1 MLQSF
6 LNTMRLTVK
15 ELRAIRGDKIMLVLI
30 FYVFTVA
37 TWMVSDAGSTEIR
50 DLSVAVVD
58 EDHSPLSR
66 RLIEAIRPP
75 LFTSP
80 AVITPQRA
88 AEAQTN
94 GDYVLVVSIPPKF
107 EYDLRSGKDVS
118 LMLLIDATAVAQAG
132 NGAAYMQ
139 QLLADEITK
148 FFYPSATS
156 ASLVDVVMR
165 NRFNPNLTSKWFTSV
180 MQLMN
185 SVTILTLIL
194 AGSSLIR
201 EREHG
206 TIEHVLVMPV
216 RPHEIVFSKIL
227 ATGIVILASSVASL
241 FFVVQ
246 WGMGVPVAG
255 SPLLYVC
262 GAAIYVISVGS
273 LGLLLA
279 SFTQNMGQFGLL
291 VIPVIIV
298 MFLLSGGITP
308 MESMPAWL
316 RLTMKIISPSPHYVE
331 FAQSVLY
338 RGSGFSLVAGSMA
351 AMAGM
356 GVVFL
361 VVVIAR
367 FRKVLAN

>member
-1 MLQSF
+1 MMQSLF
-6 LNTMRLTVK
+6 NTLRLTVK
-15 ELRAIRGDKIMLVLI
+15 ELRAIRGDKVMLVLI
-30 FYVFTVA
+30 LYVFTVA

-50 DLSVAVVD
+50 GLSVAVVD
-58 EDHSPLSR
+58 EDHSPLSF
-66 RLIEAIRPP
+66 RLTEAIRGP
-75 LFTSP
+75 LFSDPHVLSP
-80 AVITPQRA
+80 KAA

-94 GDYVLVVSIPPKF
+94 GEYVLVVSIPPKF
-107 EYDLRSGKDVS
+107 EQDLRSGKDAS
-118 LMLLIDATAVAQAG
+118 LMVLIDATAVAQAG

-139 QLLADEITK
+139 QLLGDEVTK
-148 FFYPSATS
+148 YFQPNDSGA
-156 ASLVDVVMR
+156 ALVDVVMR

-227 ATGIVILASSVASL
+227 ASGIVILASSVASL
-241 FFVVQ
+241 LLVVQ
-246 WGMGVPVAG
+246 WAMGVPVAG
-255 SPLLYVC
+255 SLLLYVC

-316 RLTMKIISPSPHYVE
+316 RLVMKVVSPSPHYVE

-338 RGSGFSLVAGSMA
+338 RGSGLSLVAGNMGAMA
-351 AMAGM
+351 AMGA
-356 GVVFL
+356 VFL
-361 VVVIAR
+361 AVVIAR

>member
-1 MLQSF
+1 MQSL
-6 LNTMRLTVK
+6 LNTLRLTVK
-15 ELRAIRGDKIMLVLI
+15 ELRAIRGDKVMLALI
-30 FYVFTVA
+30 FYVFTAA
-37 TWMVSDAGSTEIR
+37 TWLVSDASSTDIS

-58 EDHSPLSR
+58 EDHSPLSY
-66 RLIEAIRPP
+66 RLTDAIRGP
-75 LFTSP
+75 LFAPPPVISP
-80 AVITPQRA
+80 GQAKQG
-88 AEAQTN
+88 QTD
-94 GDYVLVVSIPPKF
+94 GDYVLVVSIPPHF
-107 EYDLRSGKDVS
+107 QRDLSAGKDVS
-118 LMLLIDATAVAQAG
+118 LMILIDATAVAQAG
-132 NGAAYMQ
+132 NGASYMQ
-139 QLLADEITK
+139 QVLADELAK
-148 FFYPSATS
+148 FTS
-156 ASLVDVVMR
+156 PGAQSEDLVQVVMR
-165 NRFNPNLTSKWFTSV
+165 NRFNPNLTSKWFSSV

-241 FFVVQ
+241 FLVVQ

-255 SPLLYVC
+255 SPLLYTC
-262 GAAIYVISVGS
+262 GAAIYVVAVGS

-308 MESMPAWL
+308 MESMPGWL
-316 RLTMKIISPSPHYVE
+316 RLVMKTLSPSPHYVE

-338 RGSGFSLVAGSMA
+338 RGSGLALVAGNLV
-351 AMAGM
+351 AMALM
-356 GVVFL
+356 AL
-361 VVVIAR
+361 VSLVIVIGR

>member
-1 MLQSF
+1 MWQSV
-6 LNTMRLTVK
+6 LNTLRLTLK
-15 ELRAIRGDKIMLVLI
+15 ELRAIRGDKVMLLLI

-37 TWMVSDAGSTEIR
+37 TWLVSDAGSTEIR

-58 EDHSPLSR
+58 EDHGPLSR
-66 RLIEAIRPP
+66 RLIDTIRPP
-75 LFTSP
+75 LFAPPDVISP
-80 AVITPQRA
+80 ARA
-88 AEAQTN
+88 ASAQTD
-94 GDYVLVVSIPPKF
+94 GDYVLVVSIPPDF
-107 EYDLRSGKDVS
+107 ERDLRAGRDAT
-118 LMLLIDATAVAQAG
+118 LMILLDATAVAQAG

-148 FFYPSATS
+148 YFQPGSAGT
-156 ASLVDVVMR
+156 SLVDVVMR
-165 NRFNPNLTSKWFTSV
+165 NRFNPNLTSTWFTSV

-227 ATGIVILASSVASL
+227 ACGAVILGSSLASL
-241 FFVVQ
+241 FVVVQ

-291 VIPVIIV
+291 VIPIIVV

-308 MESMPAWL
+308 MESMPGWL
-316 RLTMKIISPSPHYVE
+316 RLVMRLISPSPHYVE

-338 RGSGFSLVAGSMA
+338 RGSGFPLVAGSMA
-351 AMAGM
+351 AMALM
-356 GVVFL
+356 AVVFL
-361 VVVIAR
+361 AIVILR

>member
-1 MLQSF
+1 MQSI
-6 LNTMRLTVK
+6 LNTLRLTLK
-15 ELRAIRGDKIMLVLI
+15 ELRAIRGDKVMLLLI
-30 FYVFTVA
+30 FYVFTAA
-37 TWMVSDAGSTEIR
+37 TWLVADAGSTEVR

-58 EDHSPLSR
+58 EDQSPLSH
-66 RLIEAIRPP
+66 RLTDAIRPP
-75 LFTSP
+75 LFAHPDVISP
-80 AVITPQRA
+80 ERA
-88 AEAQTN
+88 AAAQTN
-94 GDYVLVVSIPPKF
+94 GDYILVVSIPPDF
-107 EYDLRSGKDVS
+107 ERNLHLGKDAA
-118 LMLLIDATAVAQAG
+118 LMILVDATAVAQAG
-132 NGAAYMQ
+132 NGTAYMQ
-139 QLLADEITK
+139 QLLADEISKYVAPGTSS
-148 FFYPSATS
+148 SA
-156 ASLVDVVMR
+156 LVDVVMR

-227 ATGIVILASSVASL
+227 ATGIVILGSSVASL
-241 FFVVQ
+241 FLVVQ

-255 SPLLYVC
+255 SPLLYIC

-316 RLTMKIISPSPHYVE
+316 RLIMRLISPSPHYVE

-338 RGSGFSLVAGSMA
+338 RGSGLPLVAGSMA
-351 AMAGM
+351 AMALM
-356 GVVFL
+356 AVVFL
-361 VVVIAR
+361 AVVILR

>member
-1 MLQSF
+1 MVQSI
-6 LNTMRLTVK
+6 LNTLRLTGK
-15 ELRAIRGDKIMLVLI
+15 ELRAIRGDKVMLALI
-30 FYVFTVA
+30 LYVFTAA
-37 TWMVSDAGSTEIR
+37 TWLVSDAASTDIA
-50 DLSVAVVD
+50 DLSVAVID

-66 RLIEAIRPP
+66 QLIDAIRPP
-75 LFTSP
+75 LFAAPDVISP
-80 AVITPQRA
+80 SRA
-88 AEAQTN
+88 AQAQTD
-94 GDYVLVVSIPPKF
+94 GDYVLVVSIPPDF
-107 EYDLRSGKDVS
+107 ERDLRAGHEGT
-118 LMLLIDATAVAQAG
+118 LMVLVDATAVAQAG
-132 NGAAYMQ
+132 NGASYMQ
-139 QLLADEITK
+139 QLLADELQKYAQPGQET
-148 FFYPSATS
+148 

-165 NRFNPNLTSKWFTSV
+165 NRFNPNLTSKWFSSV

-227 ATGIVILASSVASL
+227 ATGIVILSASVASL
-241 FFVVQ
+241 FLVVQ

-255 SPLLYVC
+255 SPLLYIS
-262 GAAIYVISVGS
+262 GAAIYVVAVGS

-316 RLTMKIISPSPHYVE
+316 RFTMRLISPSPHYVE

-338 RGSGFSLVAGSMA
+338 RGSGLSLVVGSMA
-351 AMAGM
+351 AMALM
-356 GVVFL
+356 AAVSL
-361 VVVIAR
+361 AVVIAR